1 MTQRE
6 ATILVLGNFND
17 YAVQRLSG
25 EFKVKRI
32 PKGDAALVEA
42 SWAGDVK
49 GVASMSTVNAALIN
63 ALPNL
68 EIIGNFGV
76 GYDAVD
82 AKHAATKSVMVTNT
96 PDVLTE
102 EVADTTIGLLID
114 TVRELSK
121 SQEFLRAGNWVKEG
135 RYPLSKLSL
144 RGRTVGIFGL
154 GRIGKAVAHRIEAFG
169 LPIAYHNR
177 RKADDVTYDYYPSLL
192 ELAQA
197 VDTLILV
204 APGGAETAKAINAEV
219 LKALGSEGVL
229 INIGRG
235 SVVDEDALATALIN
249 GTIAAAGLDVFADE
263 PNVPQALLDAPNT
276 VLLPHIG
283 SASEKTRQG
292 MADLVIDNLIS
303 WFDKGEALTPVP
315 ETIHVKKSKIKR
327 QLHSLKLAL

>member
-42 SWAGDVK
+42 GWAGDVK
-49 GVASMSTVNAALIN
+49 GIASMSTVNAALID

-82 AKHAATKSVMVTNT
+82 AKHAATTNVMVTNT

-135 RYPLSKLSL
+135 RYPLSRLSL
-144 RGRTVGIFGL
+144 RGRKVGIFGL
-154 GRIGKAVAHRIEAFG
+154 GRIGKAVAHRVEAFG

-177 RKADDVTYDYYPSLL
+177 RKSDDVAYDYYPSLL

-204 APGGAETAKAINAEV
+204 APGGAETAKAVNAEV
-219 LKALGSEGVL
+219 LSALGPEGVL

-235 SVVDEDALATALIN
+235 SVVDEDALAAALTD

-315 ETIHVKKSKIKR
+315 ETIHVKKK
-327 QLHSLKLAL
+327 

>member
-25 EFKVKRI
+25 EFNIKRI

-42 SWAGDVK
+42 AWAGDVK
-49 GVASMSTVNAALIN
+49 GVASMSTVDAKLID

-82 AKHAATKSVMVTNT
+82 AKHAGANDVMVTNT

-102 EVADTTIGLLID
+102 EVADTALGLLID

-121 SQEFLRAGNWVKEG
+121 SQEFLRAGRWPKEG

-144 RGRTVGIFGL
+144 RGRSVGIFGL
-154 GRIGKAVAHRIEAFG
+154 GRIGKAIAHRVEAFG
-169 LPIAYHNR
+169 LPVSYHNR
-177 RKADDVTYDYYPSLL
+177 RKADDVSYTYYPSLL
-192 ELAQA
+192 ELAKA

-204 APGGAETAKAINAEV
+204 APGGAETAKAINADV
-219 LKALGSEGVL
+219 LKALGPEGVL

-235 SVVDEDALATALIN
+235 SVVDEDALAQALTD
-249 GTIAAAGLDVFADE
+249 GTIAAAGLDVFANE

-283 SASEKTRQG
+283 SASEKTRRD
-292 MADLVIDNLIS
+292 MANLVIDNLIS
-303 WFDKGEALTPVP
+303 WFDNGEAITPVP
-315 ETIHVKKSKIKR
+315 ETSHVKKK
-327 QLHSLKLAL
+327 

>member
-32 PKGDAALVEA
+32 PKGDATLVDA
-42 SWAGDVK
+42 SWAEDVK
-49 GVASMSTVNAALIN
+49 GVASMSTVNASLID

-82 AKHAATKSVMVTNT
+82 AKHAATKNVMVTNT

-144 RGRTVGIFGL
+144 RGRKVGIFGL
-154 GRIGKAVAHRIEAFG
+154 GRIGKAVAHRVEAFG

-177 RKADDVTYDYYPSLL
+177 RKADDVAYDYYPSLL

-204 APGGAETAKAINAEV
+204 APGGAETAKAVNAEV

-229 INIGRG
+229 VNIGRG
-235 SVVDEDALATALIN
+235 SVVDEGALAAALTN

-315 ETIHVKKSKIKR
+315 ETIHVKNK
-327 QLHSLKLAL
+327 

>member
-6 ATILVLGNFND
+6 ATILVLGNFNE

-42 SWAGDVK
+42 GWANDVK
-49 GVASMSTVNAALIN
+49 GIASMSTVNAGLID

-82 AKHAATKSVMVTNT
+82 AKHAAANSVMVTNT
-96 PDVLTE
+96 PDVLTD

-121 SQEFLRAGNWVKEG
+121 SQEFLRSGEWVKQG

-144 RGRTVGIFGL
+144 RGRKVGIFGL
-154 GRIGKAVAHRIEAFG
+154 GRIGKAVAHRVEAFG
-169 LPIAYHNR
+169 LPISYHNR
-177 RKADDVTYDYYPSLL
+177 RKSDDVSYAYYPSLL
-192 ELAQA
+192 ELAKA

-204 APGGAETAKAINAEV
+204 APGGAETEKAVNAEV
-219 LKALGSEGVL
+219 LAALGSDGVL

-235 SVVDEDALATALIN
+235 SVVDEAALAEALKN
-249 GTIAAAGLDVFADE
+249 GTIAAAGLDVFANE

-292 MADLVIDNLIS
+292 MADLVINNLIS

-315 ETIHVKKSKIKR
+315 ETANLKK
-327 QLHSLKLAL
+327 A

>member
-6 ATILVLGNFND
+6 ATILVLGNFNE

-49 GVASMSTVNAALIN
+49 GIASMSTVNAGLID

-96 PDVLTE
+96 PDVLTD

-121 SQEFLRAGNWVKEG
+121 SQEFLRSGDWVKQG

-144 RGRTVGIFGL
+144 RGRKVGIFGL
-154 GRIGKAVAHRIEAFG
+154 GRIGKAVAHRVEAFG
-169 LPIAYHNR
+169 LPISYHNR
-177 RKADDVTYDYYPSLL
+177 RKSDDVSYAYYPSLL
-192 ELAQA
+192 ELAKA

-204 APGGAETAKAINAEV
+204 APGGAETEKAVNAEV
-219 LKALGSEGVL
+219 LNALGSEGVL

-235 SVVDEDALATALIN
+235 SVVDEAALAEALKN
-249 GTIAAAGLDVFADE
+249 GTIAAAGLDVFANE

-315 ETIHVKKSKIKR
+315 ETANLKK
-327 QLHSLKLAL
+327 A

>member
-42 SWAGDVK
+42 GWAGDVK
-49 GVASMSTVNAALIN
+49 GIASMSTVNAALID

-82 AKHAATKSVMVTNT
+82 AKHAATTNVMVTNT

-144 RGRTVGIFGL
+144 RGRKVGIFGL
-154 GRIGKAVAHRIEAFG
+154 GRIGKAVAHRVEAFG

-177 RKADDVTYDYYPSLL
+177 RKSDDVAYDYYPSLL

-204 APGGAETAKAINAEV
+204 APGGAETAKAVNAEV
-219 LKALGSEGVL
+219 LSALGPEGVL

-235 SVVDEDALATALIN
+235 SVVDEDALAAALTD

-315 ETIHVKKSKIKR
+315 ETIHVKKK
-327 QLHSLKLAL
+327 

>member
-1 MTQRE
+1 
-6 ATILVLGNFND
+6 
-17 YAVQRLSG
+17 
-25 EFKVKRI
+25 
-32 PKGDAALVEA
+32 
-42 SWAGDVK
+42 
-49 GVASMSTVNAALIN
+49 MSTVNASLID

-82 AKHAATKSVMVTNT
+82 AKHAATKHVMVTNT
-96 PDVLTE
+96 PDVLTD

-121 SQEFLRAGNWVKEG
+121 SQAFLRAGDWVKKG
-135 RYPLSKLSL
+135 RYPLSRLSL
-144 RGRTVGIFGL
+144 RGRKVGIFGL
-154 GRIGKAVAHRIEAFG
+154 GRIGKAVAHRVEAFG

-177 RKADDVTYDYYPSLL
+177 RKADDVSYDYYPSLL
-192 ELAQA
+192 ELAKA

-219 LKALGSEGVL
+219 LSALGPEGVL

-235 SVVDEDALATALIN
+235 SVVDEDALAKALTD

-315 ETIHVKKSKIKR
+315 ETVGVKK
-327 QLHSLKLAL
+327 A

>member
-6 ATILVLGNFND
+6 ATILVLGNFNE

-42 SWAGDVK
+42 SWAGDVT
-49 GVASMSTVNAALIN
+49 GIASMSTVNAGLID

-96 PDVLTE
+96 PDVLND

-121 SQEFLRAGNWVKEG
+121 SQEFLRSGEWVKQG

-144 RGRTVGIFGL
+144 RGRKVGIFGL
-154 GRIGKAVAHRIEAFG
+154 GRIGKAVAYRVEAFG
-169 LPIAYHNR
+169 LPISYHNR
-177 RKADDVTYDYYPSLL
+177 RKSDDVSYAYYPSLL
-192 ELAQA
+192 ELANA

-204 APGGAETAKAINAEV
+204 APGGAETEKAVNAEV
-219 LKALGSEGVL
+219 LRALGSEGVL

-235 SVVDEDALATALIN
+235 SVVDEAALAEALKN
-249 GTIAAAGLDVFADE
+249 GTIAAAGLDVFANE

-283 SASEKTRQG
+283 SASEKTREG

-303 WFDKGEALTPVP
+303 WFDKGEALTPVS
-315 ETIHVKKSKIKR
+315 ETANLKK
-327 QLHSLKLAL
+327 A

>member
-6 ATILVLGNFND
+6 ATILVLGNFNE

-32 PKGDAALVEA
+32 PKGDAALVDA

-49 GVASMSTVNAALIN
+49 GVASMSTVDAALID

-82 AKHAATKSVMVTNT
+82 AKHASTKSVMVTNT
-96 PDVLTE
+96 PDVLTD

-121 SQEFLRAGNWVKEG
+121 SQEFLRAGNWVKQG

-144 RGRTVGIFGL
+144 RGRKVGIFGL
-154 GRIGKAVAHRIEAFG
+154 GRIGKAVAHRVEAFG
-169 LPIAYHNR
+169 LPISYHNR
-177 RKADDVTYDYYPSLL
+177 RKVDDVTYDYYPSLL
-192 ELAQA
+192 ELANA

-204 APGGAETAKAINAEV
+204 APGGAETAKAVNAEV
-219 LKALGSEGVL
+219 LHALGSEGVL

-235 SVVDEDALATALIN
+235 SVVDEDALAAALTN

-315 ETIHVKKSKIKR
+315 ETIHVKKK
-327 QLHSLKLAL
+327 

>member
-315 ETIHVKKSKIKR
+315 ETIHVKKK
-327 QLHSLKLAL
+327 

>member
-32 PKGDAALVEA
+32 PKGDATLVDA
-42 SWAGDVK
+42 SWAEDVK
-49 GVASMSTVNAALIN
+49 GIASMSTVNAALID

-82 AKHAATKSVMVTNT
+82 AKHAVTRSVMVTNT

-121 SQEFLRAGNWVKEG
+121 SQEFLRAGNWAKEG

-154 GRIGKAVAHRIEAFG
+154 GRIGKAVAHRVAAFG

-177 RKADDVTYDYYPSLL
+177 RKSDDVSYDYYPSLL
-192 ELAQA
+192 ELVKA

-204 APGGAETAKAINAEV
+204 APGGAETAKAVNAEV
-219 LKALGSEGVL
+219 LSALGPEGVL

-235 SVVDEDALATALIN
+235 SVVDEDALAAALTN
-249 GTIAAAGLDVFADE
+249 GTIAAAGLDVFANE
-263 PNVPQALLDAPNT
+263 PHIPQTLLDAPNT

-315 ETIHVKKSKIKR
+315 ETVKIK
-327 QLHSLKLAL
+327 KA

>member
-42 SWAGDVK
+42 GWAGDVK
-49 GVASMSTVNAALIN
+49 GVASMSTVNAALID

-82 AKHAATKSVMVTNT
+82 AKHAATRNVMVTNT

-144 RGRTVGIFGL
+144 RGRKVGIFGL
-154 GRIGKAVAHRIEAFG
+154 GRIGKAVAHRVEAFG

-177 RKADDVTYDYYPSLL
+177 RKSDDVAYEYYPSLL

-204 APGGAETAKAINAEV
+204 APGGAETAKAVNAEV
-219 LKALGSEGVL
+219 LSALGSEGVL

-235 SVVDEDALATALIN
+235 SVVDEDALAAALTD

-315 ETIHVKKSKIKR
+315 ETIHVKKK
-327 QLHSLKLAL
+327 

>member
-25 EFKVKRI
+25 EFNIKRI

-42 SWAGDVK
+42 AWAGDVK
-49 GVASMSTVNAALIN
+49 GVASMSTVDAKLID

-82 AKHAATKSVMVTNT
+82 AKHAGANDVMVTNT

-102 EVADTTIGLLID
+102 EVADTALGLLID

-121 SQEFLRAGNWVKEG
+121 SQEFLRAGRWPKEG

-144 RGRTVGIFGL
+144 RGRSVGIFGL
-154 GRIGKAVAHRIEAFG
+154 GRIGKAIAHRVEAFG
-169 LPIAYHNR
+169 LPVSYHNR
-177 RKADDVTYDYYPSLL
+177 RKADDVSYTYYPSLL
-192 ELAQA
+192 ELAKA

-204 APGGAETAKAINAEV
+204 APGGAETAKAIDADV
-219 LKALGSEGVL
+219 LKALGPEGVL

-235 SVVDEDALATALIN
+235 SVVDEDALAQALTD
-249 GTIAAAGLDVFADE
+249 GTIAAAGLDVFANE

-283 SASEKTRQG
+283 SASEKTRRD
-292 MADLVIDNLIS
+292 MANLVIDNLIS
-303 WFDKGEALTPVP
+303 WFDNGEAITPVP
-315 ETIHVKKSKIKR
+315 ETSHVKKK
-327 QLHSLKLAL
+327 

>member
-6 ATILVLGNFND
+6 ATILVLGNFNE

-49 GVASMSTVNAALIN
+49 GIASMSGVNAGLID

-96 PDVLTE
+96 PDVLTD

-121 SQEFLRAGNWVKEG
+121 SQEFLRSGEWVKQG

-144 RGRTVGIFGL
+144 RGRKVGIFGL
-154 GRIGKAVAHRIEAFG
+154 GRIGKAVAHRVEAFG
-169 LPIAYHNR
+169 LPISYHNR
-177 RKADDVTYDYYPSLL
+177 RKSDDVNYAYYPSLL
-192 ELAQA
+192 ELAKA

-204 APGGAETAKAINAEV
+204 APGGAETEKAVNAEV
-219 LKALGSEGVL
+219 LSALGSEGVL

-235 SVVDEDALATALIN
+235 SVVDEDALAEALKN
-249 GTIAAAGLDVFADE
+249 GTIAAAGLDVFANE

-315 ETIHVKKSKIKR
+315 ETANLKK
-327 QLHSLKLAL
+327 A

>member
-1 MTQRE
+1 MSERE
-6 ATILVLGNFND
+6 ATILVLGNFNE
-17 YAVQRLSG
+17 YAVQRLSD
-25 EFKVKRI
+25 EFRVKRV
-32 PKGDAALVEA
+32 PKGDATLVEP
-42 SWAGDVK
+42 SWAKDVK
-49 GVASMSTVNAALIN
+49 GIASMSTVNAGLID

-82 AKHAATKSVMVTNT
+82 AKHAAIKGVMVTNT
-96 PDVLTE
+96 PDVLTD

-121 SQEFLRAGNWVKEG
+121 SQEFLRSGEWVKQG

-144 RGRTVGIFGL
+144 RGRKVGIFGL

-169 LPIAYHNR
+169 LPISYHNR
-177 RKADDVTYDYYPSLL
+177 RKADDVHYTYYPSLL
-192 ELAQA
+192 ELAKA

-204 APGGAETAKAINAEV
+204 APGGAETEKAVNADV
-219 LKALGSEGVL
+219 LDALGSDGVL

-235 SVVDEDALATALIN
+235 SVVDEDALALALKN
-249 GTIAAAGLDVFADE
+249 GTIAAAGLDVFANE

-283 SASEKTRQG
+283 SASEKTRQD

-315 ETIHVKKSKIKR
+315 ETVHLKKV
-327 QLHSLKLAL
+327 

>member
-1 MTQRE
+1 MSERE
-6 ATILVLGNFND
+6 ATILVLGNFNE
-17 YAVQRLSG
+17 YAVQRLSD
-25 EFKVKRI
+25 EFRVKRI

-42 SWAGDVK
+42 SWAKDVK
-49 GVASMSTVNAALIN
+49 GIASMSTVNAGLID

-82 AKHAATKSVMVTNT
+82 AKHAAIKGVMVTNT
-96 PDVLTE
+96 PDVLTD

-121 SQEFLRAGNWVKEG
+121 SQEFLRSGEWVKQG

-144 RGRTVGIFGL
+144 RGRKVGIFGL

-169 LPIAYHNR
+169 LPISYHNR
-177 RKADDVTYDYYPSLL
+177 RKADDVRYTYYPSLL
-192 ELAQA
+192 ELAKA

-204 APGGAETAKAINAEV
+204 APGGAETEKAVNADV
-219 LKALGSEGVL
+219 LDALGSDGVL

-235 SVVDEDALATALIN
+235 SVVDEDALALALKN
-249 GTIAAAGLDVFADE
+249 GTIAAAGLDVFANE

-283 SASEKTRQG
+283 SASEKTRQD

-315 ETIHVKKSKIKR
+315 ETVHLKKV
-327 QLHSLKLAL
+327 

>member
-6 ATILVLGNFND
+6 ATILVLGNFNE

-42 SWAGDVK
+42 GWANDVK
-49 GVASMSTVNAALIN
+49 GIASMSTVNAGLID

-96 PDVLTE
+96 PDVLTD

-121 SQEFLRAGNWVKEG
+121 SQEFLRSGEWVKQG

-144 RGRTVGIFGL
+144 RGRKVGIFGL
-154 GRIGKAVAHRIEAFG
+154 GRIGKAVAHRVEAFG
-169 LPIAYHNR
+169 LPISYHNR
-177 RKADDVTYDYYPSLL
+177 RKSDDVNYAYYPSLL
-192 ELAQA
+192 ELANA

-204 APGGAETAKAINAEV
+204 APGGAETEKAVNAEV
-219 LKALGSEGVL
+219 LTALGSEGVL

-235 SVVDEDALATALIN
+235 SVVDEAALAEALKN
-249 GTIAAAGLDVFADE
+249 GTIAAAGLDVFANE

-315 ETIHVKKSKIKR
+315 ETANLKK
-327 QLHSLKLAL
+327 A

>member
-6 ATILVLGNFND
+6 ATILVLGNFNE

-42 SWAGDVK
+42 SWASDVK
-49 GVASMSTVNAALIN
+49 GIASMSTVNAGLID

-96 PDVLTE
+96 PDVLTD

-121 SQEFLRAGNWVKEG
+121 SQAFLRSGEWVKQG

-144 RGRTVGIFGL
+144 RGRKVGIFGL

-169 LPIAYHNR
+169 LPISYHNR
-177 RKADDVTYDYYPSLL
+177 RKADDVSYTYFPSLL
-192 ELAQA
+192 ELAKA

-204 APGGAETAKAINAEV
+204 APGGAETEKAVNAEV
-219 LKALGSEGVL
+219 LSALGSEGVL

-235 SVVDEDALATALIN
+235 SVVDEAALAEALKN
-249 GTIAAAGLDVFADE
+249 GTIAAAGLDVFANE

-283 SASEKTRQG
+283 SASEQTRQG

-315 ETIHVKKSKIKR
+315 ETANLKK
-327 QLHSLKLAL
+327 A